1 MISRR
6 LRFEG
11 RGAWIG
17 ILSEEG
23 LGALRRNGH
32 EAMAGACAPDLP
44 PADVRFVDSTMRQ
57 SLEGA
62 TDIELHRL
70 YACPYPR
77 RPLVISRR
85 DGEGRVVTIEL
96 AVQPDLLCLRGHFP
110 AIPIVPGAAQL
121 GWALEFGAENLGTPP
136 AMHAMRSVKFGR
148 IIQPGRL
155 LRLQLAA
162 ESGASMLRFEYVS
175 QLGRHSIGC
184 IETRAVDG

>member
-1 MISRR
+1 
-6 LRFEG
+6 
-11 RGAWIG
+11 
-17 ILSEEG
+17 
-23 LGALRRNGH
+23 
-32 EAMAGACAPDLP
+32 MAGACAPDLP
-44 PADVRFVDSTMRQ
+44 PADVRFVDSAVRQ

-62 TDIELHRL
+62 TDTELPRL
-70 YACPYPR
+70 YTSPYPG

-85 DGEGRVVTIEL
+85 GGEGRVVTIEL

-121 GWALEFGAENLGTPP
+121 GWALAFGAENLGTPP
-136 AMHAMRSVKFGR
+136 TMRAMRSVKFGR
-148 IIQPGRL
+148 IIQPGHL